1 MDKDKR
7 VKSHFPMWHLC
18 EHDEREG
25 GGEGERR
32 RGRRRVMPGAG
43 KHQLKFFQKQFNF
56 RAESWF
62 PSRLIESPFFFFF
75 RFKVSYC
82 TQNFYKYFFVEK

>member
-62 PSRLIESPFFFFF
+62 PSRLIESPFFFF

>member
-75 RFKVSYC
+75 VSRFPTAPRIS
-82 TQNFYKYFFVEK
+82 TNISL